1 MSDKQLRSRVKLFGN
16 LLGDIVREQEGPRV
30 LKAVETLRKG
40 FIRLRDEENPAKR
53 EQLNRVINRLDEH
66 TLINVIRAFSTYF
79 MLVNIAEE
87 AHQHHERRVQ
97 VKKGGPLWAGSFEA
111 TLRDFHNDGINEQE
125 LQHLLNRLRFMPV
138 ITAHPTQAKRHTIM
152 EALRR
157 IFLKAED
164 LTDTRLSREQRA
176 DITSDLHTLIE
187 ILWSTD
193 EVRSFKPT
201 VADEIKNGLYYFE
214 ESLFD
219 AVPLIY
225 RYFEKGI
232 RRSYSE
238 TDIRVP
244 SFLRFGSWIGGDRDG
259 NPFVKPA
266 TTAMAVRLH
275 SRTILLHYIK
285 CISKLSRILTHSSDL
300 AQPSEEFTASLAKD
314 EALGEIVLKE
324 RAERFR
330 NEPYRRKLYFMR
342 YKLEGNLIDIKS
354 KLENKSKHSTNA
366 YQDEAEFLEEL
377 KIIHA
382 SLHGH
387 GAGKIADTNLKDLIR
402 LVETFG
408 FFLMHLD
415 LRQESTRHSDA
426 VAELLKARNIDYA
439 SLSSNE
445 RSGVL
450 TQLINDGA
458 DIVSGNSAITE
469 LTQETLDV
477 FQVMADLREEISTNA
492 FGHYVISMTHN
503 ASHVLEVMLLAQQA
517 GLLGKANNH
526 WFCHICVS
534 PLFETIEDLEHIRPV
549 MEELFKNPTYR
560 DLLTASG
567 NLQEV
572 MLGYSD
578 SCKDG
583 GILASNWLL
592 YHAQREMTSLADE
605 HDVQCRLF
613 HGRGGTIGRGG
624 GPTHESI
631 LSQPAGTVH
640 GEIKFT
646 EQGEVLSYKYSNAET
661 AIYEVTMGVT
671 GLLKAS
677 TCLIRKPEPDNQDN
691 LKIMGEL
698 P

>member
-1 MSDKQLRSRVKLFGN
+1 
-16 LLGDIVREQEGPRV
+16 
-30 LKAVETLRKG
+30 
-40 FIRLRDEENPAKR
+40 
-53 EQLNRVINRLDEH
+53 
-66 TLINVIRAFSTYF
+66 
-79 MLVNIAEE
+79 
-87 AHQHHERRVQ
+87 RRVQ

-125 LQHLLNRLRFMPV
+125 LQHLLDRLRFMPV

-232 RRSYSE
+232 RRSYGE

-259 NPFVKPA
+259 NPFVKPE

-275 SRTILLHYIK
+275 SRTILLHHIK

-387 GAGKIADTNLKDLIR
+387 SAGKIADTNLKDLIR
-402 LVETFG
+402 RPYRALSNCRCAR
-408 FFLMHLD
+408 FFAGVPRRHRQ
-415 LRQESTRHSDA
+415 LRRPTA
-426 VAELLKARNIDYA
+426 
-439 SLSSNE
+439 LSF
-445 RSGVL
+445 R
-450 TQLINDGA
+450 
-458 DIVSGNSAITE
+458 
-469 LTQETLDV
+469 
-477 FQVMADLREEISTNA
+477 
-492 FGHYVISMTHN
+492 
-503 ASHVLEVMLLAQQA
+503 
-517 GLLGKANNH
+517 
-526 WFCHICVS
+526 
-534 PLFETIEDLEHIRPV
+534 DLE
-549 MEELFKNPTYR
+549 
-560 DLLTASG
+560 
-567 NLQEV
+567 
-572 MLGYSD
+572 
-578 SCKDG
+578 
-583 GILASNWLL
+583 
-592 YHAQREMTSLADE
+592 
-605 HDVQCRLF
+605 CR
-613 HGRGGTIGRGG
+613 
-624 GPTHESI
+624 
-631 LSQPAGTVH
+631 
-640 GEIKFT
+640 
-646 EQGEVLSYKYSNAET
+646 
-661 AIYEVTMGVT
+661 
-671 GLLKAS
+671 
-677 TCLIRKPEPDNQDN
+677 
-691 LKIMGEL
+691 
-698 P
+698 